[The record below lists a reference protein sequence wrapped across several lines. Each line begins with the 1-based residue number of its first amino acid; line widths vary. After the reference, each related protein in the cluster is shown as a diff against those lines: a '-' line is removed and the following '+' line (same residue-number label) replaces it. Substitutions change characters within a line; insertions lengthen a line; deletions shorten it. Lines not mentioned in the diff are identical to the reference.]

1 MLAAKFSGAILALS
15 LLYVAPAALPQDST
29 RETANRR
36 TSLADVILSTERFYP
51 TIQAARARIE
61 QTQGDLLSAT
71 GAFDPRIDGGLSSRL
86 SGFYDGTSGSTG
98 FYQSL
103 PFLGAEVFSE
113 YSLSGGNFSVY
124 EDELVTAN
132 YGEARLGFAI
142 SLLRDR
148 DIDDERFEVLKA
160 ELETDIAGLGLEFE
174 KIAIFQ
180 EAYIAY
186 ARWLISARLLEDF
199 QVLLD
204 VAVTRGEG
212 LQRQVDAGDAAEIL
226 LIENEQA
233 ILQREG
239 LVVDARRQAEVA
251 AENLSLFLRNE
262 QGLPLYPVYDDSL
275 EVPVDE
281 EAFLNLPVP
290 QLVNLALANRP
301 DIAAARV
308 VQEQLQLE
316 IQLAENLAKPQLD
329 LKFYS
334 ANDFGAGS
342 DSLQGIDNR
351 VELSF
356 SIPLQTRTARG
367 RRASATARLVEVG
380 HDLRLLIDQAE
391 RDMRASL
398 VNLRATSELKE
409 VALRELEVAQALADA
424 EARRFEAG
432 TSDFFLLN
440 VRERMLAEAELRR
453 WEADLNHQIALANY
467 YGISMNLPII
477 DEILNRGM
485 GSDPGT
491 DQETES
497 EAESD
502 AQPDATPDP

>member
-1 MLAAKFSGAILALS
+1 MWTIKRPPLVIALLLLAMCKFALA
-15 LLYVAPAALPQDST
+15 QDS
-29 RETANRR
+29 RATADRR
-36 TSLADVILSTERFYP
+36 TSLADVIRSTERFYP
-51 TIQAARARIE
+51 TIQAARARIQE
-61 QTQGDLLSAT
+61 TQGDLLSAN
-71 GAFDPRIDGGLSSRL
+71 GAFDPRIDGAVSSRL
-86 SGFYDGTSGSTG
+86 SGFYNGTSGNTG

-113 YSLSGGNFSVY
+113 YSLSNGNFPVY

-132 YGEARLGFAI
+132 AGEARLGFAV

-148 DIDDERFEVLKA
+148 DIDDERFEILKA
-160 ELETDIAGLGLEFE
+160 ELQTDIAGLDLEFE

-180 EAYIAY
+180 DAYIAY
-186 ARWLISARLLEDF
+186 ARWLISARLLESYQD
-199 QVLLD
+199 LLNI
-204 VAVTRGEG
+204 AVVRGEA
-212 LQRQVDAGDAAEIL
+212 LERQVEAGDVAEIL

-251 AENLSLFLRNE
+251 AEGLSLFLRGE
-262 QGLPLYPVYDDSL
+262 DGMPTYPAYDVDL
-275 EVPVDE
+275 EIPVDE
-281 EAFLNLPVP
+281 EIFLDQPVS

-334 ANDFGAGS
+334 ANDFGSGS

-356 SIPLQTRTARG
+356 SVPLQTRTARG
-367 RRASATARLVEVG
+367 RRASANARLVEVG
-380 HDLRLLIDQAE
+380 HDLRLLLDQAE
-391 RDMRASL
+391 RDMRSSL
-398 VNLRATSELKE
+398 VNLRATSELKD

-432 TSDFFLLN
+432 TSDYFLLN
-440 VRERMLAEAELRR
+440 VRERMLGEAQLKRWQAEL
-453 WEADLNHQIALANY
+453 NHHIALANY
-467 YGISMNLPII
+467 YGISMNLPVI
-477 DEILNRGM
+477 DEILE
-485 GSDPGT
+485 
-491 DQETES
+491 Q
-497 EAESD
+497 
-502 AQPDATPDP
+502 

>member
-1 MLAAKFSGAILALS
+1 MRETQLSGAFLALT
-15 LLYVAPAALPQDST
+15 LLFVASIVVAQDNT
-29 RETANRR
+29 REIADSQ

-86 SGFYDGTSGSTG
+86 SGFYDGTAGSTG

-113 YSLSGGNFSVY
+113 YSLSGGSFPVY
-124 EDELVTAN
+124 EDELTTAN
-132 YGEARLGFAI
+132 NGEARLGFAI

-160 ELETDIAGLGLEFE
+160 ELETDIAGLDLEFE

-186 ARWLISARLLEDF
+186 ARWLISARLLEDY
-199 QVLLD
+199 QELLD
-204 VAVTRGEG
+204 VAETRGEA
-212 LQRQVDAGDAAEIL
+212 LERQVDAGDAAEIL

-251 AENLSLFLRNE
+251 AEALSLFLRNE
-262 QGLPLYPVYDDSL
+262 QGLPVYPVYDDSL
-275 EVPVDE
+275 EIPIDE
-281 EAFLNLPVP
+281 ETFLNQPVS
-290 QLVNLALANRP
+290 QLVNQALANRP

-367 RRASATARLVEVG
+367 RRASATARLMEVG

-398 VNLRATSELKE
+398 VNLRATSELKD

-453 WEADLNHQIALANY
+453 WGADLNHQIALANY
-467 YGISMNLPII
+467 YGISMNLPVI
-477 DEILNRGM
+477 DEIL
-485 GSDPGT
+485 DPDMAPIADTEPETRADT
-491 DQETES
+491 D
-497 EAESD
+497 
-502 AQPDATPDP
+502 PDPAADQ